1 MTLTELQQQLAA
13 QKLDACIITRNNQFL
28 GQDILPEENRLQ
40 RLTGFSGSAGNLL
53 VFRDRAFL
61 FTDGRYELQA
71 ARETDPEQVEVVIT
85 NGQSLGSW
93 LQNHTESPKLRIA
106 FNPWCHTVSET
117 DFWKRTLKNI
127 EFVEDAGLLSAALL
141 SAKECN
147 IFEHDIEFAGI
158 SMDEKIADLTE
169 FMRQNKLDAFLLT
182 ACDSVSWLLNLRS
195 DCLPDT
201 PIVRAFAFI
210 NALGEVS
217 LFTTDFTKL
226 ESELKNY
233 KNRTV
238 GMDCKR
244 SPRALFSLMKKNKI
258 WIENL
263 PDPVQNRKAVKNP
276 VEISGLR
283 KAHLRDGAA
292 VVRLLIWLEQNYN
305 GQTELDV
312 VKKLHDLRAAETNFF
327 SNSFETIA
335 GFAANGA
342 IVHYQPS
349 EATSRKLASGS
360 LLLLDSGAQYL
371 DGTTDIT
378 RTIALGS
385 PAPEMI
391 RDFTV
396 VLKAHIA
403 LASACFPDGTPGLA
417 LDAIAREP
425 LWKCGKNYNHGTGHG
440 VGFFLNVHEGPV
452 SISSR
457 NALTPLA
464 ENMITSIEPGYYKE
478 NAYGIRIE
486 NLARVTHHNSPDFEI
501 PMLCFET
508 LTFVPLDKKLID
520 KYLLSEEE
528 RTWLN
533 NYHRQVFER
542 IAPLLN
548 EAEKDW
554 LRNACAPLE

>member
-1 MTLTELQQQLAA
+1 
-13 QKLDACIITRNNQFL
+13 
-28 GQDILPEENRLQ
+28 
-40 RLTGFSGSAGNLL
+40 
-53 VFRDRAFL
+53 
-61 FTDGRYELQA
+61 
-71 ARETDPEQVEVVIT
+71 
-85 NGQSLGSW
+85 
-93 LQNHTESPKLRIA
+93 
-106 FNPWCHTVSET
+106 
-117 DFWKRTLKNI
+117 
-127 EFVEDAGLLSAALL
+127 
-141 SAKECN
+141 
-147 IFEHDIEFAGI
+147 
-158 SMDEKIADLTE
+158 MDEKIADLTE

-244 SPRALFSLMKKNKI
+244 SPRALFSLMKKHKI

-417 LDAIAREP
+417 LEP
-425 LWKCGKNYNHGTGHG
+425 SPAERLWKCGKNYNHGTGHG

>member
-40 RLTGFSGSAGNLL
+40 QLTGFSGSAGNLL

-93 LQNHTESPKLRIA
+93 LQNHTESQKLRIA

-127 EFVEDAGLLSAALL
+127 EFVEDDGLLSAALL

-147 IFEHDIEFAGI
+147 IFEHDIEFSGI

-244 SPRALFSLMKKNKI
+244 SPRALFSLMKKHKI

-263 PDPVQNRKAVKNP
+263 PDPVQSRKAVKNP

-349 EATSRKLASGS
+349 EATSLKLASGS

-385 PAPEMI
+385 PEPEMI
-391 RDFTV
+391 RDFTA

-486 NLARVTHHNSPDFEI
+486 NLARVTRHNSPDFEI

-520 KYLLSEEE
+520 KYLLNEEE

-548 EAEKDW
+548 EAEKNW
-554 LRNACAPLE
+554 LLNACAPLE